1 MIVFDLIIRL
11 VNLLLVPA
19 ACAYLGIVVVDAATG
34 NGMLHGIADGIR
46 GLTAGVLKL
55 ILTLFTAY
63 LTIAGGVSGSVD
75 RMALK
80 TAKFAVSGAVPGGRR
95 GDLGRDRDGP
105 VRRIPAQKLDRCF
118 RDAVRHRDLPGAV
131 SARGR
136 ELPVL

>member
-63 LTIAGGVSGSVD
+63 LTIAGGVSG
-75 RMALK
+75 RPW
-80 TAKFAVSGAVPGGRR
+80 TAWRSKRR
-95 GDLGRDRDGP
+95 NSRSR
-105 VRRIPAQKLDRCF
+105 ARC
-118 RDAVRHRDLPGAV
+118 RW
-131 SARGR
+131 SAG
-136 ELPVL
+136 